1 MKNIKLLINKI
12 YVAAVSYIYIDAY
25 VLPSKAIIFTHTRT
39 HAHTLIS
46 LIVV

>member
-25 VLPSKAIIFTHTRT
+25 VLPSKAIILTHTHARTHTR
-39 HAHTLIS
+39 S
-46 LIVV
+46 YP